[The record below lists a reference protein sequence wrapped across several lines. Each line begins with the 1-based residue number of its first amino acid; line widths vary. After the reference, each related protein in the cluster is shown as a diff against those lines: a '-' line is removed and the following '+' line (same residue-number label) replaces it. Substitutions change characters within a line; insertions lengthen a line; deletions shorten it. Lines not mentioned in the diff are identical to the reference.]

1 MFCASRRRWFM
12 LVGKNVFAQL
22 LDFLPLK
29 AFQRCVERYNGNAN
43 IRSFSCLD
51 QFLCLVFAQLTYR
64 ESLRDIEA
72 CLRSQPAK
80 LYHMGIRSTVARNTL
95 SYANRVR
102 DWRIYADVAMYL
114 AKIARKLYQGED
126 IGLEIENTVYALDAT
141 TIDLCLTLCPWAL
154 FRSTKSGIKLHTLLD
169 LRGNI
174 PSFLNITPA
183 KFHDVN
189 TLDMLPI
196 EPGAF
201 YIMDRA
207 YLDFA
212 RLHKF
217 TNNFSFFVIRA
228 KSNLQFARV
237 YSMPVDRQA
246 GLICDQHIR
255 LVGRASARAYPTML
269 RRVKFKQP
277 ETNNTL
283 VFLTNNYSLP
293 ALTITELY
301 RLRWQVELFFKWI
314 KQNLRIKT
322 FYGNNE
328 NAIKTQIWTAV
339 CAFLLAAIARQSL
352 GIKSELYT
360 FLNVVSVNIF
370 DKTPLLQLVDQASV
384 YSDYTNAS
392 TLKTK
397 QLTLFD

>member
-1 MFCASRRRWFM
+1 M
-12 LVGKNVFAQL
+12 LVGKSVFAQI
-22 LDFLPLK
+22 LDFLSLK
-29 AFQRCVERYNGNAN
+29 VFRRCVARYNGDAN
-43 IRSFSCLD
+43 IRTFSCLD

-72 CLRSQPAK
+72 CLRSQPTK
-80 LYHMGIRSTVARNTL
+80 LYHMGIRGAVARNTI

-114 AKIARKLYQGED
+114 TKIVRKLYQGEEL
-126 IGLEIENTVYALDAT
+126 GLDIENAVYALDAT

-169 LRGNI
+169 LQGNI

-183 KFHDVN
+183 SVHDVN
-189 TLDMLPI
+189 TLDLLPI
-196 EPGAF
+196 ESGAF

-228 KSNLQFARV
+228 KSNLRFARV
-237 YSMPVDRQA
+237 YSMPVDRHT

-255 LVGRASARAYPTML
+255 LVGRDSARAYPSML
-269 RRVKFKQP
+269 RRVKFNHS
-277 ETNNTL
+277 ETGKTL
-283 VFLTNNYSLP
+283 VFLTNNFSLP
-293 ALTITELY
+293 ALTIAELY

-322 FYGNNE
+322 FYGINE
-328 NAIKTQIWTAV
+328 NAIKTQIWTAL
-339 CAFLLAAIARQSL
+339 CAFLLAAIARKSL
-352 GIKSELYT
+352 GIKAELYT

-370 DKTPLLQLVDQASV
+370 DKTPLLQLVGQSPE
-384 YSDYTNAS
+384 YIDYTNAS
-392 TLKTK
+392 TIKTN